1 MLPRRP
7 PERRVQDPEPF
18 ESLTI
23 EHNLLG
29 ASRAVAGRRAAHRD
43 GATCGQGRRPL
54 RSEVDARLKLPEI
67 TPKIYQR
74 MGALEAEVRRSGLD
88 PTLYEL
94 VKI

>member
-1 MLPRRP
+1 M
-7 PERRVQDPEPF
+7 
-18 ESLTI
+18 
-23 EHNLLG
+23 
-29 ASRAVAGRRAAHRD
+29 
-43 GATCGQGRRPL
+43 
-54 RSEVDARLKLPEI
+54 DARLKLPEI